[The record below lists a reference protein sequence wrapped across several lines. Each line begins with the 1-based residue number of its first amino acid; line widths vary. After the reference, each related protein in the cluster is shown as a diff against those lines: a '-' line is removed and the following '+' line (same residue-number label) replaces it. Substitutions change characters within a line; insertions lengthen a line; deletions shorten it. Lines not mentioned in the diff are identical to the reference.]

1 MKNAKVDVIGG
12 VMDVAR
18 FWDLTT
24 ATAASAARP
33 NFGNFYYERG
43 KVPAKPLELYEFEV
57 CPYCRIA
64 REALSALSL
73 DPVVY
78 PCPKGGSRFREK
90 VKAEGGR
97 YQFPYLVDP
106 NTGVAM
112 YESADIVE
120 YLFREYGTAPA
131 PWFLRQR
138 AFAVSTSWLAS
149 AFRPT
154 MGRRAVPSRQP
165 EKLLEL
171 YSYEGSPFCRIARE
185 ALCELE
191 LPHQLRNVPRRSPD
205 REAFIAISGK
215 MQVPY
220 LHDPN
225 TGVQMF
231 ESDDIR
237 RYLYDTYAMA
247 GSAD

>member
-1 MKNAKVDVIGG
+1 MNFERLLDV
-12 VMDVAR
+12 
-18 FWDLTT
+18 TT

-33 NFGNFYYERG
+33 NFGNVHYARA
-43 KVPAKPLELYEFEV
+43 KVPEQPLEIYEFEV

-64 REALSALSL
+64 REAMSALSL
-73 DPVVY
+73 DPIVY
-78 PCPKGGSRFREK
+78 PCPKGGALFREK
-90 VKAEGGR
+90 VKREGGR

-106 NTGVAM
+106 NTGVSM

-120 YLFREYGTAPA
+120 YLFREYGDGRA
-131 PWFLRQR
+131 PWFLKQR
-138 AFAVSTSWLAS
+138 AFAVSTSMLAS

-154 MGRRAVPSRQP
+154 RGRHAVRSRQP

-191 LPHQLRNVPRRSPD
+191 LPYRLHNVPRRSPD
-205 REAFIAISGK
+205 RDGFVAISGR

-220 LHDPN
+220 LLDPN
-225 TGVQMF
+225 TGIQMF
-231 ESDDIR
+231 ESGDIR
-237 RYLYDTYAMA
+237 RYLYATYAVDPA
-247 GSAD
+247 EA

>member
-1 MKNAKVDVIGG
+1 
-12 VMDVAR
+12 MDLSR
-18 FWDLTT
+18 FWDVAT

-33 NFGNFYYERG
+33 NFGNIHYPRRKLPER
-43 KVPAKPLELYEFEV
+43 PLEIYEFEV

-78 PCPKGGSRFREK
+78 PCPKGGKRFREK
-90 VKAEGGR
+90 VKAEGGK

-106 NTGVAM
+106 NRRIAM
-112 YESADIVE
+112 YESADIIE
-120 YLFREYGTAPA
+120 YLFAEYGDGRV
-131 PWFLRQR
+131 PWFVRHR
-138 AFAVSTSWLAS
+138 GFAVPTSMLAS
-149 AFRPT
+149 GFRRT
-154 MGRRAVPSRQP
+154 RGRHAVPSRQP

-191 LPHQLRNVPRRSPD
+191 LPHRLRNVPRRSPD
-205 REAFIAISGK
+205 RPNFVSLSGK
-215 MQVPY
+215 MQVPF
-220 LHDPN
+220 LVDPN

-231 ESDDIR
+231 ESADIR
-237 RYLYDTYAMA
+237 QYLYDTYALT
-247 GSAD
+247 

>member
-1 MKNAKVDVIGG
+1 MDLARLWDV
-12 VMDVAR
+12 
-18 FWDLTT
+18 TT

-33 NFGNFYYERG
+33 NFGNIHYPRLKTPER
-43 KVPAKPLELYEFEV
+43 ALELYEFEV

-73 DPVVY
+73 DPIVY
-78 PCPKGGSRFREK
+78 PCPKGGQRYRDK

-106 NTGVAM
+106 NTGAAM
-112 YESADIVE
+112 YESADITS
-120 YLFREYGTAPA
+120 YLFAEYGDGRV

-138 AFAVSTSWLAS
+138 AFAVPTSILAS
-149 AFRPT
+149 GFRPQR
-154 MGRRAVPSRQP
+154 GRRAVPSREP
-165 EKLLEL
+165 ETRLEL

-191 LPHQLRNVPRRSPD
+191 LPHQVHNVPRRSPD
-205 REAFIAISGK
+205 RGEFISLSGK

-220 LHDPN
+220 LLDPN
-225 TGVQMF
+225 TGTRMF
-231 ESDDIR
+231 ESSEIR
-237 RYLYDTYAMA
+237 DYLYDTYALRSGA
-247 GSAD
+247 

>member
-1 MKNAKVDVIGG
+1 
-12 VMDVAR
+12 MDLPR

-33 NFGNFYYERG
+33 NFGNFHHERTAD
-43 KVPAKPLELYEFEV
+43 PALPLELYEFEV

-64 REALSALSL
+64 RESLSALSL
-73 DPVVY
+73 DPIIF
-78 PCPKGGSRFREK
+78 PCPRGGRRFRDK

-112 YESADIVE
+112 YESADIAR
-120 YLFREYGTAPA
+120 YLFREYGEGRV
-131 PWFLRQR
+131 PWFLGQR
-138 AFAVSTSWLAS
+138 TFAVATSMLAS
-149 AFRPT
+149 GFRPHK
-154 MGRRAVPSRQP
+154 GRRAVPSREP
-165 EKLLEL
+165 EKLIEL

-191 LPHQLRNVPRRSPD
+191 LPYQLHNLPRRSPSRD
-205 REAFIAISGK
+205 RFVELSGR

-220 LHDPN
+220 LVDPN
-225 TGVQMF
+225 TGTAMF
-231 ESDDIR
+231 ESAAIR
-237 RYLYDTYAMA
+237 DYLHQTYAT
-247 GSAD
+247 

>member
-1 MKNAKVDVIGG
+1 MGI
-12 VMDVAR
+12 AR
-18 FWDLTT
+18 FLDVTT

-33 NFGNFYYERG
+33 NFGNIHHERL
-43 KVPAKPLELYEFEV
+43 KTPAQPLALYDFEV

-64 REALSALSL
+64 REALSSLSL

-78 PCPKGGSRFREK
+78 PCPRGGTRFREK
-90 VKAEGGR
+90 VKSEGGR

-106 NTGVAM
+106 NTGVDM
-112 YESADIVE
+112 YESAEIVE
-120 YLFREYGTAPA
+120 YLFREYGDGAA

-138 AFAVSTSWLAS
+138 AFAVATSMLAS
-149 AFRPT
+149 SFRP
-154 MGRRAVPSRQP
+154 GRGRYAVRSNRP
-165 EKLLEL
+165 EELLVL

-191 LPHQLRNVPRRSPD
+191 LPYRLHNVPRKSPD
-205 REAFIAISGK
+205 RGELISQAGK

-225 TGVQMF
+225 TGARMF
-231 ESDDIR
+231 ESADIR
-237 RYLYDTYAMA
+237 RYLYDSYAV
-247 GSAD
+247 

>member
-1 MKNAKVDVIGG
+1 MTL
-12 VMDVAR
+12 MDLPR
-18 FWDLTT
+18 LWDLTT

-33 NFGNFYYERG
+33 NFGNFHYERT
-43 KVPAKPLELYEFEV
+43 KSPAQPLELYEFEV

-73 DPVVY
+73 DPIVY
-78 PCPKGGSRFREK
+78 PCPKGGGRFREK
-90 VKAEGGR
+90 VKQEGGR

-112 YESADIVE
+112 YESADITD
-120 YLFREYGTAPA
+120 YLFQEYGDGKT

-138 AFAVSTSWLAS
+138 TFAVSTSMLAS
-149 AFRPT
+149 GFRPG
-154 MGRRAVPSRQP
+154 MGRHAVASRQP

-171 YSYEGSPFCRIARE
+171 YSYEGSPYCRIARE

-205 REAFIAISGK
+205 RDGFVSLSGK

-220 LHDPN
+220 LLDPN
-225 TGVQMF
+225 TNTQLF
-231 ESDDIR
+231 ESKAIR
-237 RYLYDTYAMA
+237 AYLYATYAQPPH
-247 GSAD
+247 

>member
-1 MKNAKVDVIGG
+1 MNLR
-12 VMDVAR
+12 R
-18 FWDLTT
+18 FWDVTT

-33 NFGNFYYERG
+33 NFGNTHYERI
-43 KVPAKPLELYEFEV
+43 KTPAQPLELYEFEV

-73 DPVVY
+73 DPIVY
-78 PCPKGGSRFREK
+78 PCPKGGKRFREK

-106 NTGVAM
+106 NTSVAM
-112 YESADIVE
+112 YESADIAA
-120 YLFREYGTAPA
+120 YLFREYGSGSV

-138 AFAVSTSWLAS
+138 AFAVPTSMLAS
-149 AFRPT
+149 GFRP
-154 MGRRAVPSRQP
+154 GRGRHVVPSRQP
-165 EKLLEL
+165 EQLLEL

-191 LPHQLRNVPRRSPD
+191 LPHHLHNVPRQSPD
-205 REAFIAISGK
+205 RDEFIALSGM

-220 LHDPN
+220 LVDPN
-225 TGVQMF
+225 TGIRMF
-231 ESDDIR
+231 ESGDIR
-237 RYLYDTYAMA
+237 SYLYETYALR
-247 GSAD
+247 

>member
-1 MKNAKVDVIGG
+1 
-12 VMDVAR
+12 MDVRR

-33 NFGNFYYERG
+33 NFGNVHYERR
-43 KVPAKPLELYEFEV
+43 KTPEQPLELYEFEV

-73 DPVVY
+73 DPIVY
-78 PCPKGGSRFREK
+78 PCPKGGARFREK

-97 YQFPYLVDP
+97 YQFPYLRDP

-112 YESADIVE
+112 YESADIAE
-120 YLFREYGTAPA
+120 YLFREYGDGKV
-131 PWFLRQR
+131 PWFLKQR
-138 AFAVSTSWLAS
+138 AFAVSTSMLAS
-149 AFRPT
+149 GFRP
-154 MGRRAVPSRQP
+154 GRGRYVIPSRQP
-165 EKLLEL
+165 GELLEL

-205 REAFIAISGK
+205 REAFVSFSGK
-215 MQVPY
+215 MQVPF
-220 LHDPN
+220 LQDPN
-225 TGVQMF
+225 TGVTMF
-231 ESDDIR
+231 ESADIR
-237 RYLYDTYAMA
+237 RYLYDTYALNF
-247 GSAD
+247 

>member
-1 MKNAKVDVIGG
+1 MNFERLLDV
-12 VMDVAR
+12 
-18 FWDLTT
+18 TT

-33 NFGNFYYERG
+33 NFGNVHYARA
-43 KVPAKPLELYEFEV
+43 KVPERPLEIYEFEV

-64 REALSALSL
+64 REAMSALSL
-73 DPVVY
+73 DPIVY
-78 PCPKGGSRFREK
+78 PCPKGGALFRER
-90 VKAEGGR
+90 VKREGGR

-106 NTGVAM
+106 NTGASM

-120 YLFREYGTAPA
+120 YLFREYGDGRP
-131 PWFLRQR
+131 PWFLKQR
-138 AFAVSTSWLAS
+138 AFAVSTSMLAS

-154 MGRRAVPSRQP
+154 RGRHAVRSRQP

-191 LPHQLRNVPRRSPD
+191 LPYRLHNVPRQSPD
-205 REAFIAISGK
+205 RESFVAISGK

-220 LHDPN
+220 LLDPN
-225 TGVQMF
+225 TGIQMF
-231 ESDDIR
+231 ESGDIR
-237 RYLYDTYAMA
+237 RYLYETYAVDPA
-247 GSAD
+247 EA

>member
-1 MKNAKVDVIGG
+1 MNLRRFLDV
-12 VMDVAR
+12 
-18 FWDLTT
+18 TT

-33 NFGNFYYERG
+33 NFGNVHYERIKTPG
-43 KVPAKPLELYEFEV
+43 RPLELYEFEV

-73 DPVVY
+73 DPIVY
-78 PCPKGGSRFREK
+78 PCPKGGTRFREK

-112 YESADIVE
+112 YESAEIAQ
-120 YLFREYGTAPA
+120 YLFREYGTGQV

-138 AFAVSTSWLAS
+138 AFAVSTSMLAS
-149 AFRPT
+149 GFRP
-154 MGRRAVPSRQP
+154 GRGRHVVPSRKP
-165 EKLLEL
+165 EELLEL

-191 LPHQLRNVPRRSPD
+191 LPHHLHNVPRKSPD
-205 REAFIAISGK
+205 RSEFVSLSGK

-220 LHDPN
+220 LIDPN
-225 TGVQMF
+225 TGARMF
-231 ESDDIR
+231 ESADIR
-237 RYLYDTYAMA
+237 QYLYDTYAA
-247 GSAD
+247 

>member
-1 MKNAKVDVIGG
+1 
-12 VMDVAR
+12 MDLAR
-18 FWDLTT
+18 FLDVTT

-33 NFGNFYYERG
+33 NFGNVHYARRRS
-43 KVPAKPLELYEFEV
+43 PAQPIELYEFEV

-73 DPVVY
+73 DPIVY
-78 PCPKGGSRFREK
+78 PCPKGGKLFREK
-90 VKAEGGR
+90 VKREGGR

-106 NTGVAM
+106 NTGVSM
-112 YESADIVE
+112 YESAEIVN
-120 YLFREYGTAPA
+120 YLFREYGEGGA

-138 AFAVSTSWLAS
+138 AFAVATSMIAS
-149 AFRPT
+149 SFRPNR
-154 MGRRAVPSRQP
+154 GRRAVPSRQP

-191 LPHQLRNVPRRSPD
+191 LPYRLHNVPRRSPD
-205 REAFIAISGK
+205 RGAYVSISGK

-220 LHDPN
+220 LRDPN

-231 ESDDIR
+231 ESAEIR
-237 RYLYDTYAMA
+237 RYLYATYAEGGA
-247 GSAD
+247 TD

>member
-1 MKNAKVDVIGG
+1 
-12 VMDVAR
+12 MDLVR
-18 FWDLTT
+18 FWDVTT

-33 NFGNFYYERG
+33 NFGNVHYPRG
-43 KVPAKPLELYEFEV
+43 KVPEQPLELYEFEV

-73 DPVVY
+73 DPIIY
-78 PCPKGGSRFREK
+78 PCPKGGTLFREK
-90 VKAEGGR
+90 VKREGGR

-106 NTGVAM
+106 NTGVPM

-120 YLFREYGTAPA
+120 YLFAEYGAGAA

-138 AFAVSTSWLAS
+138 AFAVPTSMLAS
-149 AFRPT
+149 GFRPQR
-154 MGRRAVPSRQP
+154 GRRAVRSRQP
-165 EKLLEL
+165 GKLLEL
-171 YSYEGSPFCRIARE
+171 YSYEGSPYCRIARE

-205 REAFIAISGK
+205 REGFLALSGK

-220 LHDPN
+220 LRDPN
-225 TGVQMF
+225 TGAQMF
-231 ESDDIR
+231 ESCDIR
-237 RYLYDTYAMA
+237 RYLYQTYALD
-247 GSAD
+247 SASTV

>member
-1 MKNAKVDVIGG
+1 MGL
-12 VMDVAR
+12 AR
-18 FWDLTT
+18 FWDVTT

-33 NFGNFYYERG
+33 NFGNVHYERR
-43 KVPAKPLELYEFEV
+43 KMPAQSLEIYEFEV
-57 CPYCRIA
+57 CPYCRIV

-73 DPVVY
+73 DPIVY
-78 PCPKGGSRFREK
+78 PCPKGGTRFREK

-112 YESADIVE
+112 YESADITE
-120 YLFREYGTAPA
+120 YLFREYGTGKV

-138 AFAVSTSWLAS
+138 AFAVSTSMLAS
-149 AFRPT
+149 GFRPSR
-154 MGRRAVPSRQP
+154 GRHVVPARQP
-165 EKLLEL
+165 EQLLEL

-191 LPHQLRNVPRRSPD
+191 LPHQIRNVPRRSPD
-205 REAFIAISGK
+205 RSGFVSISGK

-220 LHDPN
+220 LLDPN
-225 TGVQMF
+225 TGAQMF
-231 ESDDIR
+231 ESGDIC
-237 RYLYDTYAMA
+237 RYLYATYAL
-247 GSAD
+247 

>member
-1 MKNAKVDVIGG
+1 MNFERLLDV
-12 VMDVAR
+12 
-18 FWDLTT
+18 TT

-33 NFGNFYYERG
+33 NFGNVHYARA
-43 KVPAKPLELYEFEV
+43 KVPEQPLEIYEFEV

-64 REALSALSL
+64 REAMSALSL
-73 DPVVY
+73 DPIVY
-78 PCPKGGSRFREK
+78 PCPKGGALFREK
-90 VKAEGGR
+90 VKRQGGR

-106 NTGVAM
+106 NTGVSM

-120 YLFREYGTAPA
+120 YLFREYGDGPA
-131 PWFLRQR
+131 PWFLKQR
-138 AFAVSTSWLAS
+138 AFAVSTSMLAS

-154 MGRRAVPSRQP
+154 RGRHAVRSRQP

-191 LPHQLRNVPRRSPD
+191 LPHRLHNVPRRSPD
-205 REAFIAISGK
+205 RDGFVAISGK

-220 LHDPN
+220 LLDPN
-225 TGVQMF
+225 TGIQMF
-231 ESDDIR
+231 ESGDIR
-237 RYLYDTYAMA
+237 RYLYETYAVDPA
-247 GSAD
+247 EA